1 MELVR
6 ISTAGS
12 VDDGKS
18 TLIGRLLYD
27 NDALTKEQ
35 EDLVRKKTKEKGWD
49 DLDLSVITD
58 GLVAEREQGITIDV
72 ANIYFSTETR
82 KFIIADS
89 PGHVEYTRNMVTG
102 ASMAQTSIILVDARK
117 GLLEQSFRHFYIS
130 QLLRLENVIFCVN
143 KMDLVDYSEDVFLEI
158 SIQIQ
163 NMVEALDA
171 DINYR
176 IVPVSSLKGDNVV
189 KKSMNMSW
197 YLRETLNELLHAE
210 KTNIPEKLPFRFDV
224 QQVNHSQENGFVDY
238 RGLAGRVVS
247 GEVSVGDRISI
258 RQGHG
263 SSNLESIVSEIRR
276 FTQSIDTAQ
285 AGDSVSISIA
295 DEIDISRGG
304 VLSCKENLIE
314 AQSSISTTVVWM
326 DETSGQVG
334 AKYLLKVGSRE
345 FPIKVQ
351 AIHSKVDPTKANQSF
366 DVDTIEINDITKV
379 DLRLSQSG
387 YFDSYAEN
395 KNNGVF
401 ILIDLKSNNTIA
413 VGFVD

>member
-143 KMDLVDYSEDVFLEI
+143 KMDLVEYSEDTFLEI

-171 DINYR
+171 ETNYR

-189 KKSMNMSW
+189 KKSANMPW
-197 YLRETLNELLHAE
+197 YSRETLKQL
-210 KTNIPEKLPFRFDV
+210 
-224 QQVNHSQENGFVDY
+224 
-238 RGLAGRVVS
+238 
-247 GEVSVGDRISI
+247 
-258 RQGHG
+258 
-263 SSNLESIVSEIRR
+263 
-276 FTQSIDTAQ
+276 
-285 AGDSVSISIA
+285 
-295 DEIDISRGG
+295 
-304 VLSCKENLIE
+304 
-314 AQSSISTTVVWM
+314 
-326 DETSGQVG
+326 
-334 AKYLLKVGSRE
+334 
-345 FPIKVQ
+345 
-351 AIHSKVDPTKANQSF
+351 
-366 DVDTIEINDITKV
+366 
-379 DLRLSQSG
+379 
-387 YFDSYAEN
+387 
-395 KNNGVF
+395 
-401 ILIDLKSNNTIA
+401 
-413 VGFVD
+413 